1 MLEHIY
7 ENEQKNIRMEVQYGS
22 SFNSTRVILMVEG
35 KEIYRNH
42 NYGNLPEIEQFKQL
56 FKLEWTG
63 YWDEFSGYKPVING
77 EIIWSYKKG
86 N

>member
-1 MLEHIY
+1 MTEY
-7 ENEQKNIRMEVQYGS
+7 TYTNNNIIMEVQYGN
-22 SFNSTRVILMVEG
+22 FNSTRVILKVDD

-63 YWDEFSGYKPVING
+63 YWDEFSDYKPVVNG
-77 EIIWSYKKG
+77 EIVWRSR
-86 N
+86 NA